1 MRLLIALLTLGYA
14 LWTPV
19 LGAQSKAKACPD
31 RLHSSGRAS
40 ASARA
45 ASAGS
50 RAHRIHRVLSKSEY
64 FVAEQDRMGNDF
76 SIHASVQDATL
87 EFGIE
92 TKVESRGKVYRA
104 PTLYGAEQFSA
115 MLEHFEKKG
124 TAVGTILSRWSYGD
138 NLKTFNQSTQSVSID
153 DGIALEAAAF
163 KTWTG
168 TQALAHGFDR
178 VELLEL
184 TGRPGAFCRV
194 VAAFTKTQPE
204 NDGDLEP

>member
-1 MRLLIALLTLGYA
+1 MRLLIALLTLGSG
-14 LWTPV
+14 LLPPV
-19 LGAQSKAKACPD
+19 LYAQSEAKTCPD
-31 RLHSSGRAS
+31 RLHSSGRAR
-40 ASARA
+40 ASARVA
-45 ASAGS
+45 PARS
-50 RAHRIHRVLSKSEY
+50 RAHRIHRILSKSEY
-64 FVAEQDRMGNDF
+64 FVAEQDRMGNEF
-76 SIHASVQDATL
+76 SIQAWVQNATL

-92 TKVESRGKVYRA
+92 TKVESGGQVYRA

-138 NLKTFNQSTQSVSID
+138 NLKKFNQRTQTVSID
-153 DGIALEAAAF
+153 DVSALEAAAF
-163 KTWTG
+163 ETWTG

-178 VELLEL
+178 VEILGI

-204 NDGDLEP
+204 NEGDLEP